1 MNYTGKKVLIITY
14 YWPPSGGAGV
24 QRWLKF
30 VKYLRQFGWDPIVYT
45 PKNNEIPVYD
55 ASLEKDIPDD
65 ITVLKKNIRE
75 PYAIYKR
82 FIGAKKGEKF
92 NVGGFISESKNYG
105 LKDKISTFIRGNFF
119 IPDARKFWI
128 RPSVRFLSRYFKNN
142 APDLL
147 ITTGPP
153 HSMHLIGLQLRK
165 KLQIPWI
172 ADFRDPWT
180 RFYQYRDM
188 LISKWADKQHK
199 SLEKKVLQTADRVI
213 TVGWTIKGELENL
226 GADKPLVITNGY
238 DEQDFDHVPAFNNP
252 HFSIV
257 HTGNISRSKNTLIFW
272 KAIAELVQ
280 ENESFSHDL
289 EIRLA
294 GKLDYTVHHAISD
307 LHLESFVKKLGYQD
321 HNEAI
326 KEQKNAT
333 ILLLMTSNTPY
344 SQGAIPGRLF
354 EYLAAHRPI
363 LAIANPNSDM
373 AKIIHET
380 QAGEVINYDQKHHLK
395 SAIIR
400 FYNQYKKGPVHITSG
415 GREKF
420 SRKHLT
426 AQLVDILNE
435 LTRHGDF
442 QSNT

>member
-45 PKNNEIPVYD
+45 PENNEIPVYD

-65 ITVLKKNIRE
+65 ITILKKHIWE
-75 PYAIYKR
+75 PYTIYKR
-82 FIGAKKGEKF
+82 FIGAKKEEKF

-105 LKDKISTFIRGNFF
+105 LRDNISTFIRGNLF

-153 HSMHLIGLQLRK
+153 HSMHLIGLKLRK

-180 RFYQYRDM
+180 RFYQYHDM
-188 LISKWADKQHK
+188 LISKWADKKHK
-199 SLEKKVLQTADRVI
+199 SLERKVLQTADRVI
-213 TVGWTIKGELENL
+213 TVGWTIKAELEQL

-238 DEQDFDHVPAFNNP
+238 DEQDFEHVPAIENQR
-252 HFSIV
+252 FSIV

-280 ENESFSHDL
+280 ENKSFSYDL

-294 GKLDYTVHHAISD
+294 GKLDYTVHKAISD
-307 LHLESFVKKLGYQD
+307 LHLESYVEKLGYQD
-321 HNEAI
+321 HTEAI
-326 KEQKNAT
+326 KEQKQAT
-333 ILLLMTSNTPY
+333 IL
-344 SQGAIPGRLF
+344 
-354 EYLAAHRPI
+354 
-363 LAIANPNSDM
+363 
-373 AKIIHET
+373 
-380 QAGEVINYDQKHHLK
+380 
-395 SAIIR
+395 
-400 FYNQYKKGPVHITSG
+400 
-415 GREKF
+415 
-420 SRKHLT
+420 
-426 AQLVDILNE
+426 
-435 LTRHGDF
+435 
-442 QSNT
+442 